1 LLARAGWINKFRLAL
16 IDHDLEF
23 MVTFTLPE
31 ELRSPARSHQKLIYN
46 LLFRASSEALLE
58 LASDPRFVGAKIG
71 AVGVLRTW
79 TRDLF

>member
-1 LLARAGWINKFRLAL
+1 
-16 IDHDLEF
+16 

-31 ELRSPARSHQKLIYN
+31 ELRSLARSHQKLIYN
-46 LLFRASSEALLE
+46 FLFRASSEALLE

-71 AVGVLRTW
+71 AVGVLHTW